1 MEIANRAM
9 SEIVGNDTLKA
20 RLCEDILN
28 NSLHHAYILEGATGS
43 GRHTLAIMTAAALSC
58 ENKEDK
64 SKPIPCLTC
73 PTCKKITEKKS
84 PDVIFQGSE
93 GKASIGVDIARFL
106 KEDVH
111 IVPNDLEHKVYIIED
126 ADKLTPQAQN
136 ALLLTLE
143 EPPSFV
149 HFFLLCNNASAFLE
163 TIKSRAPILRTEM
176 LSDEQIDEYISA
188 NDRRAAQMKLASRDE
203 YNELIKVS
211 GGSIGTALDLLDPVN
226 RNPIL
231 EQRHLAERF
240 VSLAINRAP
249 KKEILAYIPIFEKK
263 RHLLT
268 EWLILLAN
276 ALRDLIFVKKSDNT
290 PLSFYCD
297 INNAIELSDKVS
309 LTFLYSFQTSVLNAI
324 EENKRNANLKLLLTK
339 MLITADL
346 I

>member
-9 SEIVGNDTLKA
+9 SEIVGNNALKA
-20 RLCEDILN
+20 RLCEDIIN
-28 NSLHHAYILEGATGS
+28 NSLHHAYILEGQTGS
-43 GRHTLAIMTAAALSC
+43 GRHTLAIMAAAALSC
-58 ENKEDK
+58 ENKGDRTRA
-64 SKPIPCLTC
+64 IPCLTC
-73 PTCKKITEKKS
+73 PTCRKIIEKKS

-126 ADKLTPQAQN
+126 ADKLTTQAQN

-149 HFFLLCNNASAFLE
+149 HFFLLCNNSSAFLE
-163 TIKSRAPILRTEM
+163 TIKSRAPILRTEI
-176 LSDEQIDEYISA
+176 LTDAQVDDYISA
-188 NDRRAAQMKLASRDE
+188 NDRRAAQMKLATREE

-211 GGSIGTALDLLDPVN
+211 GGSIGKALELLDPTN

-231 EQRHLAERF
+231 EQRRLAERF
-240 VSLAINRAP
+240 VFLAINRAP
-249 KKEILAYIPIFEKK
+249 KNEILAYLHIFEKK
-263 RHLLT
+263 RYLLS

-276 ALRDLIFVKKSDNT
+276 ALRDLIFVKKSDNV
-290 PLSFYCD
+290 PLNFYCD
-297 INNAIELSDKVS
+297 INKAIELSDKVS
-309 LTFLYSFQTSVLNAI
+309 LTFLYNFQSSLLNAI
-324 EENKRNANLKLLLTK
+324 DENKRNANLKLLLTK